1 MSLDPSPE
9 KKAKLQRVELPRVR
23 DEVVWARKVDDELK
37 KMDILNS
44 LEDEKK
50 LKEEFI
56 KLPRLLTPKYDMQ
69 LTRFRFTTADPQ
81 WPLLPLMLRS
91 GMAQLVREIK
101 ARLAD
106 PSEKSVYVTGHQGCG
121 KSFALY
127 AAVCFFRRGR
137 AKYRV
142 TYIPD
147 CGEWL
152 IKPWDYL
159 YGALAATF
167 YDDEVETREGGKKT
181 IVELLEEMAMR
192 VQVTMNQPFETTRQ
206 ETVKELFEVLERYA
220 KSKNLQWIFVM
231 DQQNRIRSQNKTG
244 EYPFSLS
251 ENFGFPQKRLRVVS
265 ASANNQIADSYHKPF
280 KFGTRTPQ
288 YTQTEFKLVMDDAKI
303 INDQQRLEI
312 EVATNRIPFYVSEVL
327 NRLHDQKKTLK
338 QALKDF
344 EICMTESFQ
353 ETNMNFRK
361 NPNIDLDCFFLSAT
375 HMILCLPFE
384 SIGHIHFGSCDRQ
397 LTMIREDSKTK
408 KLFLEPVIPCALRV
422 IQSML
427 ETRRNFESSNEPVK

>member
-1 MSLDPSPE
+1 MASTDKLNSEPWFYQGTRLEGMSLDPSPE

-50 LKEEFI
+50 LKEEFV

-142 TYIPD
+142 TYIP
-147 CGEWL
+147 EWRVAHQTMGL
-152 IKPWDYL
+152 PLW
-159 YGALAATF
+159 
-167 YDDEVETREGGKKT
+167 RSGGY
-181 IVELLEEMAMR
+181 
-192 VQVTMNQPFETTRQ
+192 
-206 ETVKELFEVLERYA
+206 VL
-220 KSKNLQWIFVM
+220 
-231 DQQNRIRSQNKTG
+231 
-244 EYPFSLS
+244 
-251 ENFGFPQKRLRVVS
+251 
-265 ASANNQIADSYHKPF
+265 
-280 KFGTRTPQ
+280 
-288 YTQTEFKLVMDDAKI
+288 
-303 INDQQRLEI
+303 
-312 EVATNRIPFYVSEVL
+312 
-327 NRLHDQKKTLK
+327 
-338 QALKDF
+338 
-344 EICMTESFQ
+344 
-353 ETNMNFRK
+353 
-361 NPNIDLDCFFLSAT
+361 
-375 HMILCLPFE
+375 
-384 SIGHIHFGSCDRQ
+384 
-397 LTMIREDSKTK
+397 
-408 KLFLEPVIPCALRV
+408 
-422 IQSML
+422 
-427 ETRRNFESSNEPVK
+427 